1 MRRQTWQ
8 DAYDAQM
15 GLWRWYR
22 TDHGHR
28 FLQANYAAN
37 TNFDPSVVENAEALK
52 KLIAGLLGAEERK
65 VLAADP
71 IFVSSEMVDVIEAA
85 AAEFKPEPL
94 FSTDVLTHT
103 GFCWFERP
111 FLIADRFDE
120 ELLLRGWS
128 WCRMESKGPAE
139 MEALIEAGASAI
151 NEDGVVLSMT
161 RETEDPVEG
170 FEGGLAIT
178 LYADWEK
185 DTEAV
190 ASWRPGMGSAVSP
203 LGFAPM
209 HVTPWWFGMTF
220 EGNEIDAEGK
230 PTGAGW
236 WWRILQVTLRLM
248 QQRIAVTHAERAGRP
263 QRREAKREG
272 WDDREVLVVRLRR
285 ERGEHH
291 EPSGEEAG
299 YSHRFIVGGHWRNQW
314 YPSGQVHRQ
323 IWISPYVKGPDDKPL
338 VVKPRRAYTWD
349 R

>member
-22 TDHGHR
+22 TEDGRDH
-28 FLQANYAAN
+28 LQAGYRMQIEPFTAARGH
-37 TNFDPSVVENAEALK
+37 PAPEAMQEM
-52 KLIAGLLGAEERK
+52 IAGLYGAEERK
-65 VLAADP
+65 VLLADP
-71 IFVSSEMVDVIEAA
+71 FFVSAEMVDVIEAA
-85 AAEFKPEPL
+85 AEQFTPEAL
-94 FSTDVLTHT
+94 LATDVMTHT

-111 FLIADRFDE
+111 FGIHDRFDE
-120 ELLLRGWS
+120 PMFLRGWS
-128 WCRMESKGPAE
+128 WCR
-139 MEALIEAGASAI
+139 IEQGIAGVGMPSMT
-151 NEDGVVLSMT
+151 EDGVILTMLRDAV
-161 RETEDPVEG
+161 DPEAAYP
-170 FEGGLAIT
+170 EGLAVT
-178 LYADWEK
+178 LYCDWNKEGH
-185 DTEAV
+185 T
-190 ASWRPGMGSAVSP
+190 P
-203 LGFAPM
+203 LGFAPI
-209 HVTPWWFGMTF
+209 HLTPWWFGMTF
-220 EGNEIDAEGK
+220 EGNEIDTEGK

-248 QQRIAVTHAERAGRP
+248 QQRIAVQHAERAARP
-263 QRREAKREG
+263 RRREAVRAG
-272 WDDREVLVVRLRR
+272 WFDREVQVVRLRR
-285 ERGEHH
+285 ERGERH